1 MTVKN
6 RGFASITSA
15 TKRQALAKLGGQA
28 AWKKGVAHRWDPEE
42 DRKAGKLGLKSRM
55 AKGRSA

>member
-6 RGFASITSA
+6 RGFASVKSVA
-15 TKRQALAKLGGQA
+15 KRKALAKLGGQA

-42 DRKAGKLGLKSRM
+42 ARKAGKLGLKSRI
-55 AKGRSA
+55 AKGGTT